1 MNIPVISQLPQDVA
15 TIVLIVLLVVVFVA
29 AFKIMSMVFETVMV
43 SAFSAG
49 FYAALSQLLNY
60 SFSFNQ
66 MLTYAFLGA
75 VLYLTY
81 SFLASAY
88 SLARTMLKIPYHLLI
103 LALKPFKWAYTKIRK
118 EVKLKKYQRKME
130 KRKSSSSSEEI
141 DSDSTKEVVLDKV
154 KKDSEDE

>member
-1 MNIPVISQLPQDVA
+1 MNIPIISQLPQDVA
-15 TIVLIVLLVVVFVA
+15 TIVLIVLLVVVFVV

-43 SAFSAG
+43 SALSAG
-49 FYAALSQLLNY
+49 FYAALSQVLNY

-88 SLARTMLKIPYHLLI
+88 SIARTMLKIPYHLL
-103 LALKPFKWAYTKIRK
+103 LLVLKPFKWIYTKIRE
-118 EVKLKKYQRKME
+118 EVKLKKLQRKAE
-130 KRKSSSSSEEI
+130 KRKSPGSSKDA

>member
-15 TIVLIVLLVVVFVA
+15 TVVLILLLVVVFVL
-29 AFKIMSMVFETVMV
+29 AFKVMSMVFETVVV
-43 SAFSAG
+43 SALSAG
-49 FYAALSQLLNY
+49 FYAALSQVLNY

-66 MLTYAFLGA
+66 MLTYAFLGG

-88 SLARTMLKIPYHLLI
+88 SMARTLLKIPYHLL
-103 LALKPFKWAYTKIRK
+103 LLVTKPFVWLYKKIRK
-118 EVKLKKYQRKME
+118 KVKLKEYQRKIE
-130 KRKSSSSSEEI
+130 RKKGSSSSSHT
-141 DSDSTKEVVLDKV
+141 DSNSTKEVVLDKV

>member
-15 TIVLIVLLVVVFVA
+15 TVLLIVLLVVVFVA

-43 SAFSAG
+43 SALSAG
-49 FYAALSQLLNY
+49 FYAALSQVLNY

-75 VLYLTY
+75 VLYMSY

-88 SLARTMLKIPYHLLI
+88 SIARTVLKIPYRLI
-103 LALKPFKWAYTKIRK
+103 MIGLKPFKWGYEKVRE
-118 EVKLKKYQRKME
+118 EVKLRKM
-130 KRKSSSSSEEI
+130 RKKAERKKTSST
-141 DSDSTKEVVLDKV
+141 DSNDSGSTKEVVLDKV
-154 KKDSEDE
+154 QKDKDQDS